1 MKTQSLLIWLSADF
15 RADDVDALRELV
27 ATMVATAR
35 WTLTPPSFVDE
46 TDDSSCTQPEDEPI
60 RTVGSLLTVTLRDA
74 SPATPVEE
82 VQRFLEAMAA
92 FAAQRGLDIE
102 IELDATHAGRIQ
114 NGVIDDVAREGLIAT
129 W

>member
-1 MKTQSLLIWLSADF
+1 MTQSLLTWLSADF
-15 RADDVDALRELV
+15 EASDAAALHELV
-27 ATMVATAR
+27 AAMATTER
-35 WTLTPPSFVDE
+35 WTLTPPIFVDE

-60 RTVGSLLTVTLRDA
+60 RTIGALLTVTLRDA

-82 VQRFLEAMAA
+82 VQRFLDAMAEFSA
-92 FAAQRGLDIE
+92 RRGVDME
-102 IELDATHAGRIQ
+102 IELDATHAGRIR